1 LAYKKELT
9 GINSFLIGNSKADK
23 MNKIYQLFCN
33 NAGIKKPKNIPK
45 CLVYPIGFLLELIY
59 TLFRFK
65 KSPILTRGRVNMFY
79 DNVEYS
85 IKKANKKLKFKN
97 KFGLNEA
104 IKNTVDWYKKNNF
117 ID

>member
-1 LAYKKELT
+1 
-9 GINSFLIGNSKADK
+9 
-23 MNKIYQLFCN
+23 
-33 NAGIKKPKNIPK
+33 
-45 CLVYPIGFLLELIY
+45 
-59 TLFRFK
+59 
-65 KSPILTRGRVNMFY
+65 MFY